1 MAEAYSLAVAAA
13 TAEDA
18 LAEWTAHLAAEGLVA
33 VSPVTVTLLASKP
46 VAASPSRQV
55 ETNSLASLPTPLT
68 AGSLPV
74 RQFTAYVEREEP

>member
-13 TAEDA
+13 TPEEAGA
-18 LAEWTAHLAAEGLVA
+18 AWAAHLSAEGLRA
-33 VSPVTVTLLASKP
+33 VSPVTVTLLTSKP
-46 VAASPSRQV
+46 VATSPSRQV

-74 RQFTAYVEREEP
+74 RQFTAYVEREVP